1 MSEAKKKIVRF
12 GRGEGKSMEDES
24 GWSEPQIK
32 DSGIDTGMSSSSQT
46 LNEEWLKVLF
56 VRLPCMLIYC
66 INHPYIIFCVG
77 ILAVELF

>member
-12 GRGEGKSMEDES
+12 GRGEGKSMEEEC

-46 LNEEWLKVLF
+46 LNDDWLKVLGAAPS
-56 VRLPCMLIYC
+56 LLTIPATLLY
-66 INHPYIIFCVG
+66 YLCVG
-77 ILAVELF
+77 QHSSPLF